1 MVSASI
7 KSHVKCKV
15 QLIIKYIHVFCK
27 TTFIHIYVCYTEAYF
42 YDWAFFFIENRGIH
56 WLVRSVKYCCPDKL
70 SSCKPLGI
78 YSLSIKFG
86 LQPIDT
92 HKITDNAKKLLF
104 WLYVNGFKN

>member
-1 MVSASI
+1 M
-7 KSHVKCKV
+7 

-42 YDWAFFFIENRGIH
+42 YDWAFFLLKIEAFIDLFAVWNH
-56 WLVRSVKYCCPDKL
+56 CCPDKL

>member
-42 YDWAFFFIENRGIH
+42 YDWAFFLLKIEAFI
-56 WLVRSVKYCCPDKL
+56 D
-70 SSCKPLGI
+70 
-78 YSLSIKFG
+78 
-86 LQPIDT
+86 
-92 HKITDNAKKLLF
+92 LF
-104 WLYVNGFKN
+104 AVWNIVALTN